1 MQIAKEQVQRTCPEM
16 DIIDECL
23 ALDGRR
29 ILELGCGR
37 AELTRAI
44 ATAGHDRQVLA
55 LEVDEVQHALHQ
67 QITDLDNVE
76 FRLAGAEDIPADD
89 NSVDVVFMFKSLHH
103 VPEELMAKSFDEIS
117 RVLSPGGYAYISE
130 PVFAGDFNEILRLFH
145 DEQYVRNAAFNAIRA
160 AVDSGRFELAD
171 ELFFNT
177 PMHFENFSDFEE
189 KVIGATHTD
198 HQLSAELQEQ
208 VSSSFEK
215 HMADDGANFVM
226 PLRVDLL
233 RKPFP

>member
-1 MQIAKEQVQRTCPEM
+1 MKIAKEQVERVCPEL
-16 DIIDECL
+16 DIINEHL
-23 ALDGRR
+23 ALDGKQ

-44 ATAGHDRQVLA
+44 ASAGHDRRILA

-67 QITDLDNVE
+67 QITDLENVE
-76 FRLAGAEDIPADD
+76 FRLAGAENIPADD
-89 NSVDVVFMFKSLHH
+89 GSVDVVFMFKSLHH
-103 VPEELMAKSFDEIS
+103 VPEELMPKSFDEIA
-117 RVLSPGGYAYISE
+117 RVLRPGGYAYISE

-145 DEQYVRNAAFNAIRA
+145 DEQEVRLAAFNAIKK

-177 PMHFENFSDFEE
+177 PMHFENYADFEE

-198 HQLSAELQEQ
+198 HQLSPELYEQ
-208 VSSSFEK
+208 VSSSFEQ
-215 HMADDGANFVM
+215 HMGNEGADFQM

-233 RKPFP
+233 RKPLS

>member
-1 MQIAKEQVQRTCPEM
+1 M
-16 DIIDECL
+16 DVIDEHL
-23 ALDGRR
+23 ALDGKR

-44 ATAGHDRQVLA
+44 ASTGHNRQVLA

-103 VPEELMAKSFDEIS
+103 VPEELMAKSFEEIS
-117 RVLSPGGYAYISE
+117 RVLRPGGYAYISE

-145 DEQYVRNAAFNAIRA
+145 DEQSVREAAFNAIRV

-177 PMHFENFSDFEE
+177 PMRFENFSDFEE

-198 HQLSAELQEQ
+198 HQLSAGLHEQ
-208 VSSSFEK
+208 VRSSFEQ
-215 HMADDGANFVM
+215 HMGNDGAHFVM
-226 PLRVDLL
+226 PIRVDLL
-233 RKPFP
+233 RKPLS

>member
-1 MQIAKEQVQRTCPEM
+1 MQIAKEGVERTCPEI
-16 DIIDECL
+16 DIIHEHL
-23 ALDGRR
+23 SLDGKQ

-44 ATAGHDRQVLA
+44 ATSGHGRQILA

-67 QITDLDNVE
+67 QITGLDNVE
-76 FRLAGAEDIPADD
+76 FRLAGAENIPAED

-103 VPEELMAKSFDEIS
+103 VPRELMAKSFDEIL
-117 RVLSPGGYAYISE
+117 RVLRPGGYAYISE

-145 DEQYVRNAAFNAIRA
+145 DEEVVRIAAFNTIRA
-160 AVDSGRFELAD
+160 VVDSGRFELAD

-177 PMHFENFSDFEE
+177 PMQFENFSDFEE

-198 HQLSAELQEQ
+198 HQLSAELHEQ
-208 VSSSFEK
+208 VSSSFEQ
-215 HMADDGANFVM
+215 HMGNEGASFVM
-226 PLRVDLL
+226 PIRVDLL
-233 RKPFP
+233 RKPLA